1 YEGRDLVAVPDGECL
16 EVYPLPEWERMEA
29 KLREQSRFNSEVRE
43 ISRLYVSRAKDVA
56 MDGAGRILIAP
67 DTRKDAGLDK
77 NVTLVGGGHGIRE
90 ARAVLLDLGVS
101 SYQLDESGRGFS
113 FQQNEPLDMRLD
125 PSRGE
130 TAADLVNHA
139 EEAELARLLY
149 EHGGERF
156 ARRIARI

>member
-1 YEGRDLVAVPDGECL
+1 MFRGRYPGTVDAKGRLSIPAKFRDVLARYEGRDLVAVPDGECL

-77 NVTLVGGGHGIRE
+77 NVTLVGGGLGQVRVWDRAGFHAC
-90 ARAVLLDLGVS
+90 ARTG
-101 SYQLDESGRGFS
+101 
-113 FQQNEPLDMRLD
+113 P
-125 PSRGE
+125 
-130 TAADLVNHA
+130 
-139 EEAELARLLY
+139 
-149 EHGGERF
+149 
-156 ARRIARI
+156 